1 VGDRVSLA
9 KRFTRKIIAK
19 VTTTS
24 KPSREFQTY
33 ERYRD
38 FTMIP
43 SRIFIDNLL
52 LCENKA
58 PDHGC
63 VIEAG
68 VWRGGM
74 SAGIAD
80 MLPGRVHYLFDI
92 FEGLPP
98 AKEIDGEAA
107 LQRQRN
113 VSGPKYY
120 DNCRAERSFAEQA
133 MAMSRAKQFHLIKGW
148 FSDTV

>member
-1 VGDRVSLA
+1 
-9 KRFTRKIIAK
+9 
-19 VTTTS
+19 
-24 KPSREFQTY
+24 
-33 ERYRD
+33 
-38 FTMIP
+38 
-43 SRIFIDNLL
+43 
-52 LCENKA
+52 
-58 PDHGC
+58 
-63 VIEAG
+63 
-68 VWRGGM
+68 
-74 SAGIAD
+74 